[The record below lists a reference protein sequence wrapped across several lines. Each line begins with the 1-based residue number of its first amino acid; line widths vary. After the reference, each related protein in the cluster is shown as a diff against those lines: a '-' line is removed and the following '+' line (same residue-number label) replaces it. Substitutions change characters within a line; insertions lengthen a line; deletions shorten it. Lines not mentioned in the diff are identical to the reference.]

1 MEYNDFYIGE
11 YKRLIDNINISDASL
26 NDLTDNIE
34 SLITSEK
41 NNKKKQ
47 IVAASAALIV
57 AGVSVKI
64 FLNKRR

>member
-26 NDLTDNIE
+26 NDITDNIE
-34 SLITSEK
+34 SLITLEK